1 MIVTLGLFASVVIAS
16 SRGAGAVL
24 ETPNAVPDGS
34 VWMRL
39 VSLDAGPMA
48 IVPQSNFVE
57 IGFVW
62 PVKRSAL
69 VIAIALRTRLV
80 STASASDR

>member
-1 MIVTLGLFASVVIAS
+1 
-16 SRGAGAVL
+16 
-24 ETPNAVPDGS
+24 
-34 VWMRL
+34 
-39 VSLDAGPMA
+39 LDAEPKA